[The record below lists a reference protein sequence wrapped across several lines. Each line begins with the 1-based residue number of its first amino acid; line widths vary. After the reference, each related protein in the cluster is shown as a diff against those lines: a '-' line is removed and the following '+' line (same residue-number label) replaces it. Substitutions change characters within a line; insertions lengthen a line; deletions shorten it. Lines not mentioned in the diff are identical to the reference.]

1 MNLRLLLRDL
11 SIQGWHGHAVC
22 VTMKPSEAHGHATA
36 KRDHATR
43 VTHHFMFYRALLM
56 AGLGLAALAAV
67 ATAAPAQAAAS
78 GAKKVNQGKVT
89 PEIER
94 SVIRGLDFLERT
106 QNKSDGSWGSQ
117 SNGQVSGVVGLAMMT
132 MLAHGEVPDDSKY
145 GRVIKLATDYMI
157 KTQDQTNGLLS
168 GRSGSSPMYSHGFA
182 TLALAEVYGQ
192 SQDPRVGSALKK
204 AVGLILRSQE
214 QNPQGA
220 WRYSVNST
228 DADTTVSGAQ
238 MLALR
243 AAANAGIEVPE
254 AAIKRGVKFYK
265 DCALPGGGFGYVG
278 RDGTSFARTGIGL
291 LVLSLSGEYRAP
303 ETKAAADSLMSGAG
317 ANGGGYFSYSCYY
330 GSQAMFQ
337 AGGKYWQQWNDSMT
351 PLIIS
356 TQRDNGSWGDS
367 GDSGGP
373 ICGTAMCLLAIEVNY
388 NLLPI
393 YQR

>member
-1 MNLRLLLRDL
+1 MRTNLILAVLCLASL
-11 SIQGWHGHAVC
+11 VAVVAVSPTAQG
-22 VTMKPSEAHGHATA
+22 
-36 KRDHATR
+36 
-43 VTHHFMFYRALLM
+43 
-56 AGLGLAALAAV
+56 
-67 ATAAPAQAAAS
+67 AAS
-78 GAKKVNQGKVT
+78 ASKKINQGKVT
-89 PEIER
+89 PELEKA
-94 SVIRGLDFLERT
+94 VIRGLDFLERT
-106 QNKSDGSWGSQ
+106 QNKGPGPEEGSWSDR
-117 SNGQVSGVVGLAMMT
+117 SYGQVSGVVGLAMMS

-145 GRVIKLATDYMI
+145 GRVIQRATKYI
-157 KTQDQTNGLLS
+157 VSTQDKSNGLLA

-192 SQDPRVGSALKK
+192 SQDPSVGPALKK

-254 AAIKRGVKFYK
+254 AAIKKGVEFYK
-265 DCALPGGGFGYVG
+265 NCAVPGGGFGYTG
-278 RDGTSFARTGIGL
+278 RDGPSRARSGIGL

-303 ETKAAADSLMSGAG
+303 ETKATADFLM
-317 ANGGGYFSYSCYY
+317 GGSTNDGYFSYASYY
-330 GSQAMFQ
+330 CSQAMFQ
-337 AGGKYWQQWNDSMT
+337 AGGKYWQQWNETMT
-351 PLIIS
+351 PLIINLQK
-356 TQRDNGSWGDS
+356 TDGSWGDM
-367 GDSGGP
+367 GDTGGP
-373 ICGTAMCLLAIEVNY
+373 TCSTAMCLLAIEINY